1 MLPDLERLIQLQQL
15 DTATDEARRTVDGI
29 PSRIEDL
36 DTRLRASTTAVDAA
50 GTRLGDK
57 RNKRRTLEK
66 SLAEVQGRLSRFKEQ
81 LMAVKTNKEYT
92 AVQHEIA
99 TAQAEVQRLED
110 TILEYML
117 EADDLAAD
125 VEAAERALRAERA
138 EIERERATLDAERAE
153 MERRLS
159 GTSDE
164 RIKLTEHIG
173 AAARQL
179 FETVARQGRGIAVV
193 EARDG
198 HCTVCHVRLRPQ
210 MFNQILRN
218 TELIQCEH
226 CMRILYH
233 DPAGGGARAP
243 EHDPAP

>member
-15 DTATDEARRTVDGI
+15 DTAADEARRAVGGM

-36 DTRLRASTTAVDAA
+36 DTRLRAGTTAADAA
-50 GTRLGDK
+50 RTRLGDK
-57 RNKRRTLEK
+57 KHERQTVEK
-66 SLAEVQGRLSRFKEQ
+66 SLGEVQGRLSRFKEQ

-99 TAQAEVQRLED
+99 TAETEVQRFED
-110 TILEYML
+110 AILEHML

-125 VEAAERALRAERA
+125 VEAAERALQTERA
-138 EIERERATLDAERAE
+138 EIERERATLETERAE

-164 RIKLTEHIG
+164 RVKLTEHIG

-179 FETVARQGRGIAVV
+179 FETIARQRGGMAVV

-210 MFNQILRN
+210 MFNQVLRN

-233 DPAGGGARAP
+233 DQDGGRSRAP
-243 EHDPAP
+243 EHDPAR

>member
-1 MLPDLERLIQLQQL
+1 MLPDLERLIRLQHL
-15 DTATDEARRTVDGI
+15 DTAADEAQRAVDGM

-36 DTRLRASTTAVDAA
+36 ATRLRTSATAVETA
-50 GTRLGDK
+50 GTRLADK
-57 RNKRRTLEK
+57 KTERRTVEK

-110 TILEYML
+110 TILEHML
-117 EADDLAAD
+117 EADDLAAN
-125 VEAAERALRAERA
+125 VEAAERAMQAERA
-138 EIERERATLDAERAE
+138 EIDRERATLDTERAE

-164 RIKLTEHIG
+164 RAKLTEHIG

-179 FETVARQGRGIAVV
+179 FETVARQRRGIAVV

-226 CMRILYH
+226 CQRILYH
-233 DPAGGGARAP
+233 DPAGGGSRASQ
-243 EHDPAP
+243 HDPAQ

>member
-15 DTATDEARRTVDGI
+15 DTAADEARRTVAGI

-36 DTRLRASTTAVDAA
+36 DTRLKTGAMAA
-50 GTRLGDK
+50 NAARTRLGDQK
-57 RNKRRTLEK
+57 NERRTVEK
-66 SLAEVQGRLSRFKEQ
+66 SLGEVQGRLSRFKEQ

-99 TAQAEVQRLED
+99 TAEVEVQRLED
-110 TILEYML
+110 AILEHML

-125 VEAAERALRAERA
+125 VAATERALEVEQAEV
-138 EIERERATLDAERAE
+138 ERERAVLEAERAE
-153 MERRLS
+153 MERRIS
-159 GTSDE
+159 ETSDE

-179 FETVARQGRGIAVV
+179 FETVARQRRGIAVV

-233 DPAGGGARAP
+233 DPDGGGSQALGHEPAR
-243 EHDPAP
+243 

>member
-1 MLPDLERLIQLQQL
+1 MLPDLERLIRLQQL
-15 DTATDEARRTVDGI
+15 DTAADEAQRAVDGI

-36 DTRLRASTTAVDAA
+36 DTRLSARTTAVDAA

-57 RNKRRTLEK
+57 KNERRTVEK

-92 AVQHEIA
+92 AVQHEIG
-99 TAQAEVQRLED
+99 TAQAEVQRIED
-110 TILEYML
+110 TILEQML
-117 EADDLAAD
+117 EVDDLAAD
-125 VEAAERALRAERA
+125 VEATERALQAERA
-138 EIERERATLDAERAE
+138 EIRRERATLDDERAE
-153 MERRLS
+153 LERRLS

-164 RIKLTEHIG
+164 RMKLTEHIG

-179 FETVARQGRGIAVV
+179 FETVARQRRGIAVV

-226 CMRILYH
+226 CLRILYH
-233 DPAGGGARAP
+233 DPNGWESRAP

>member
-1 MLPDLERLIQLQQL
+1 MLPDLERLIRLQQL
-15 DTATDEARRTVDGI
+15 DNAADEARRTVAGI
-29 PSRIEDL
+29 PSRIEGL
-36 DTRLRASTTAVDAA
+36 DTRLTARTMAVDAA
-50 GTRLGDK
+50 RNRLGDK
-57 RNKRRTLEK
+57 KSERLAVEK
-66 SLAEVQGRLSRFKEQ
+66 SLAEIQGRLSRFKDQ

-99 TAQAEVQRLED
+99 TAETGVQRLED
-110 TILEYML
+110 AILEHML
-117 EADDLAAD
+117 EADDLAANIEVTGRD
-125 VEAAERALRAERA
+125 LRAERA
-138 EIERERATLDAERAE
+138 EIDRERAALETERAE

-164 RIKLTEHIG
+164 RAKLTGSIG
-173 AAARQL
+173 TAARQL
-179 FETVARQGRGIAVV
+179 FEAVARQRRGIAVV

-218 TELIQCEH
+218 TELIQCES

-233 DPAGGGARAP
+233 DPAGVDSKP
-243 EHDPAP
+243 SDHDPAR